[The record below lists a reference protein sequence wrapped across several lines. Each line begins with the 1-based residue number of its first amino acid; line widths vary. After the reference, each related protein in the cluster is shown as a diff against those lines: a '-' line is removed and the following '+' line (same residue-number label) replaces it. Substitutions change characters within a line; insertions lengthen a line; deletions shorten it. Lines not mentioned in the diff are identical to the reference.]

1 MYAYGINY
9 YINTTFLEMKIK
21 EYEKTILITGESGF
35 IGSHMVDYM
44 VKKYPNY
51 MIYGLD
57 ALTYAS
63 DLRYTKH
70 LRQLPNYEFIKAD
83 IANTD
88 HINTLF
94 SDLGITDVIHLAAE
108 SHVDN
113 SIENPML
120 FVETNVI
127 GTVNILNAFNK
138 FCKGRFHHVSTDE
151 VYGDLQMDDPAFLET
166 TSYDP
171 SSPYSASKAAS
182 DHFVK
187 AYQRTYGIDTT
198 MTNCS
203 NNYGPHQHMEKL
215 IPTVIRNFCD
225 GNDVP
230 VYGAGLN
237 VRDWLYVKDHVKA
250 IDMVFHKGKSG
261 ETYNVGGSVEMTNI
275 DLVKLIGSIG
285 YQRGYFSPLYEDQI
299 TFVKDRAGHDFRYAI
314 DSSKLQKELGW
325 SPNPNDFDKY
335 LLETVDYYAE
345 YILKLEH
352 PVK

>member
-1 MYAYGINY
+1 
-9 YINTTFLEMKIK
+9 MKLDPTNK
-21 EYEKTILITGESGF
+21 YQKTILITGESGF
-35 IGSHMVDYM
+35 IGSHMIDHM

-57 ALTYAS
+57 SLTYAANN
-63 DLRYTKH
+63 DYTKH
-70 LRQLPNYEFIKAD
+70 LREYPNYEFIEED
-83 IANTD
+83 IVKRDN
-88 HINTLF
+88 IFTLF
-94 SDLGITDVIHLAAE
+94 QDLGITDVIHLAAE

-113 SIENPML
+113 SIENPMI
-120 FVETNVI
+120 FVETNVL
-127 GTVNILNAFNK
+127 GTVNLLDAFNK
-138 FCKGRFHHVSTDE
+138 FCAGRFHHVSTDE

-203 NNYGPHQHMEKL
+203 NNYGPHQHAEKL
-215 IPTVIRNFCD
+215 IPTVIRNFAE
-225 GNDVP
+225 GNNVP
-230 VYGAGLN
+230 VYGDGLN

-250 IDMVFHKGKSG
+250 IDMVFHFGKSG
-261 ETYNVGGSVEMTNI
+261 ETYNVGGSVEKTNI
-275 DLVKLIGSIG
+275 DLVKMIGSFG
-285 YQRGYFSPLYEDQI
+285 YQRGWFSPNYEDQI

-325 SPNPNDFDKY
+325 SPNPDDFNKY
-335 LLETVDYYAE
+335 LLETIDYYSE
-345 YILKLEH
+345 YILKPEY